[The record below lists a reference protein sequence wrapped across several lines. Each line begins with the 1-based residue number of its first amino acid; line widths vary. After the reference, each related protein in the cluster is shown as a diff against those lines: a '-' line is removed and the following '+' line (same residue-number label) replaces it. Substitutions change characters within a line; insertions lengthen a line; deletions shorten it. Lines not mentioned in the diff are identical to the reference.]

1 MNRTNFAHFGGISER
16 ERHERVLKFFYEDKS
31 RTFSAYKGSR
41 LDFGPHLHGH
51 VEIVGMLKGCAT
63 GFVESRKYEITPGDV
78 FVVFPNQIHFY
89 ESRMDEAY
97 IILLF
102 PPDITDEFAY
112 LFHQNIPEEALL
124 KNALGDK
131 ELSHAMDALNAVLM
145 ACDQDNCAARFMQA
159 KGHFLLALGRIFEK
173 LGLRPADPGELVT
186 VNLILNY
193 CMSHFSERLRL
204 EDVAQALHINKYY
217 ISHLFGQKLSMG
229 FGDYVRTLRVAQ
241 ACRLLEKQSMSI
253 TDVAYGVGFSSTRT
267 FNRAFIKYV
276 GMTPREYQKK
286 QKEDGPGAGL
296 LYEHSLYQDHI
307 AYRASNDG
315 KEKLVLPLVDDNDKE
330 DA

>member
-1 MNRTNFAHFGGISER
+1 M
-16 ERHERVLKFFYEDKS
+16 KFFYEDKS
-31 RTFSAYKGSR
+31 GTFSVSMGSR

-63 GFVESRKYEITPGDV
+63 GFVESKKYEITPGDV

-102 PPDITDEFAY
+102 PAAIADEFAY
-112 LFHQNIPEEALL
+112 LFNQKMPGEALI
-124 KNALGDK
+124 KNALEDPSLSYAMNSLC
-131 ELSHAMDALNAVLM
+131 ELFQSGA
-145 ACDQDNCAARFMQA
+145 QEPSPARMMQI
-159 KGHFLLALGRIFEK
+159 KGHFLLMLGRIFEK
-173 LGLRPADPGELVT
+173 LDLSPADPREMAT

-193 CMSHFSERLRL
+193 CMSHFNERLLL
-204 EDVAQALHINKYY
+204 EDVAEALHINKYY
-217 ISHLFGQKLSMG
+217 ISHLFSQKLSMG
-229 FGDYVRTLRVAQ
+229 FGDYVRTLRVGQ
-241 ACRLLEKQSMSI
+241 ACRLLEKQAMSI

-286 QKEDGPGAGL
+286 QLEGGPGAL
-296 LYEHSLYQDHI
+296 HLYEHSLYQNHVEHRSADNTQEQIVFPFMEEDHESHADELRQSERSGKQVNGFKTI
-307 AYRASNDG
+307 ND
-315 KEKLVLPLVDDNDKE
+315 
-330 DA
+330 